1 MSLSVKQKFV
11 LLSAAIFLVGFA
23 LGKGAVG
30 LYMDLMERPYTFSA
44 DDEVRREPSVMAPMV
59 YNYYTGGKNEIIDKL
74 EMSQPT
80 AGRMLRS
87 RAVELKDGT
96 KVFLAQ
102 DDVYKISAEKAEPG
116 KCYVTVKNH
125 NDEAYTV
132 AIAREDIEPLDEG
145 TWALVKNERGKTGWV
160 RLKSN
165 W

>member
-11 LLSAAIFLVGFA
+11 LLSAAALLAGFA
-23 LGKGAVG
+23 LGKAAVG
-30 LYMDLMERPYTFSA
+30 LYMDLAERPYTFA
-44 DDEVRREPSVMAPMV
+44 ANDEVRREPSVMAPMV
-59 YNYYTGGKNEIIDKL
+59 YNYYTGGKNEIVAKL

-87 RAVELKDGT
+87 RAIELKDGT

-125 NDEAYTV
+125 EDESYTV
-132 AIAREDIEPLDEG
+132 AIEREDIEPLDEG
-145 TWALVKNERGKTGWV
+145 TWALVKNERGKIGWV
-160 RLKSN
+160 RLKSG